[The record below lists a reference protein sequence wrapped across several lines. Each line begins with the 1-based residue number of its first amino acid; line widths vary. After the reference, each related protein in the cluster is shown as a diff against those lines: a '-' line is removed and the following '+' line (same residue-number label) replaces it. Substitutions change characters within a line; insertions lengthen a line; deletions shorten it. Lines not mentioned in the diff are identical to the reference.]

1 MPKLLDKKISEA
13 FGYKKYNRYYRL
25 RNGYNNYLM
34 TNQRKMDN
42 DFKIKRTLDD
52 TQLRRELDEIEAK
65 RKKWGMKDK

>member
-1 MPKLLDKKISEA
+1 
-13 FGYKKYNRYYRL
+13 
-25 RNGYNNYLM
+25 M

-65 RKKWGMKDK
+65 RKK